1 MGFGWYK
8 KIEWSRYVMA
18 NIQGQKK
25 WSEVRLLET
34 HELARGGV
42 NGNLNEQAKALADRT
57 ELLMGEKAS
66 KQEIVQGV
74 FEFGTYA
81 EFNAAKANLPANCT
95 VVIGEE
101 NTTGSGHWGIGNNSW
116 NGSVLKKSSFDPVTT
131 AAKDAAIKAT
141 NAKLLANSDTDNLL
155 STIFFRTENMLNL
168 SAVTSGTLGQ
178 DGVTPT
184 PSPLYWVSDFIP
196 VTAGKIYKRTRNNH
210 YVYAYDNNKNPV
222 IVSNSKPYWT
232 TTFNSTMIPEG
243 VAYIRCVVGGSDVNP
258 TSDVNQRMMLVES
271 GVDTSTYIPYFKLRN
286 LTDYVKPEDVF
297 SRTGNLFNK
306 LTVIAGHFGGDGKTW
321 GASSWFTSDYISVT
335 AGEIYKRSIIGSNN
349 YVYAYDAN
357 KQPVVVNAGKP
368 LWTNTFDTVTIPEG
382 VAYIRC
388 IMSSN
393 QINTF
398 MLTEGENISSRYIP
412 YYKVNM
418 SLLEG
423 VLIKDE
429 FLVRTKN
436 LVDSSKTVDGYYGEG
451 GLTFI
456 SGTYCSTDFIPVEV
470 GKTYKRTPLIAFYVY
485 AYDSNK
491 QPVEVRTSKKYWQT
505 ELETTPIP
513 EGVSY
518 IRCVHPPVN
527 KDTFMVTESSVD
539 TSSYIPYYAVSPKYL
554 QTSNKQSVES
564 KNLQKC
570 KDLGFVDNQLFNTDY
585 SHIIFYGQSL
595 SNGHEAAEALTT
607 AAIDGCYML
616 GNSVWSN
623 LGNNGANT
631 LTPLVAATNATHGE
645 SSIVSATNVLKK
657 LLEKNRIDSK
667 LIATNTG
674 ESGKTIEQLSKEST
688 NGTNFYTANFVK
700 ALNQAKTTVD
710 GLSKTISCPAI
721 VFMQGEYN
729 YTNLTGTGL
738 TPGSNATNDKAAY
751 KALLLTLKNNM
762 QAEVMAKYGQ
772 TKKPL
777 FFLCQVGGGYINLS
791 HMPINMAQV
800 EFADENDDVILLN
813 PTYGVPDYNG
823 GHLSSNGYRWYG
835 ELVAKQLYK
844 SLLKHEGS
852 STVRAKEFELI
863 DSTLVIHCEVPNA
876 PLVIDAYTTQAAAS
890 SGFRVID
897 DTGEIVINSVRIV
910 GGTSIVLS
918 LGRKPTTNVYVT
930 YAGYGRSGNGNIR
943 DSDEWISM
951 YSYTDETTYSKKP
964 TYTPKLSDGITLIY
978 GKKYP
983 LQNWLVSFYK
993 KLN

>member
-1 MGFGWYK
+1 MPLPTAAELTDPNATNTQMK
-8 KIEWSRYVMA
+8 QRL
-18 NIQGQKK
+18 GQLVE
-25 WSEVRLLET
+25 SVE
-34 HELARGGV
+34 
-42 NGNLNEQAKALADRT
+42 
-57 ELLMGEKAS
+57 S
-66 KQEIVQGV
+66 KE
-74 FEFGTYA
+74 
-81 EFNAAKANLPANCT
+81 NAAKTADLVKLKAN
-95 VVIGEE
+95 
-101 NTTGSGHWGIGNNSW
+101 
-116 NGSVLKKSSFDPVTT
+116 K
-131 AAKDAAIKAT
+131 
-141 NAKLLANSDTDNLL
+141 DTDNLL
-155 STIFFRTENMLNL
+155 SSIFFRTENMLNL
-168 SAVTSGTLGQ
+168 STVTSGFLGE

-184 PSPLYWVSDFIP
+184 PSSVYWVSDFIP
-196 VTAGKIYKRTRNNH
+196 VTVGKIYNRTRNTSHN
-210 YVYAYDNNKNPV
+210 VYAYDSNKNPV
-222 IVSNSKPYWT
+222 IVNNSKPYWT
-232 TTFNSTMIPEG
+232 TTFNSTAIPEG
-243 VAYIRCVVGGSDVNP
+243 VAYIRCVVY
-258 TSDVNQRMMLVES
+258 TSEFDPALDINQRMMLVES

-286 LTDYVKPEDVF
+286 LTDYVKPENIF
-297 SRTGNLFNK
+297 SRTSNLFNK
-306 LTVIAGHFGGDGKTW
+306 LTVIAGRFGEDGKTW
-321 GASSWFTSDYISVT
+321 LTSAYSTSDYIPVE
-335 AGEIYKRSIIGSNN
+335 AGKIYKRTPQTNF
-349 YVYAYDAN
+349 YAYAYNSN
-357 KQPVVVNAGKP
+357 KQPVQVRTGKSYWQGELESTP
-368 LWTNTFDTVTIPEG
+368 IPEG
-382 VAYIRC
+382 VSYIRC
-388 IMSSN
+388 VHPPAN
-393 QINTF
+393 KDTF
-398 MLTEGENISSRYIP
+398 MVTESSVDTSSYIP

-418 SLLEG
+418 NLLDD
-423 VLIKDE
+423 VLLKDE
-429 FLVRTKN
+429 ILVRTKN
-436 LVDSSKTVDGYYGEG
+436 LVDSSKTVNGYYGTD
-451 GLTFI
+451 GLVFVSSSVYWT
-456 SGTYCSTDFIPVEV
+456 TDFIPVEV
-470 GKTYKRTPLIAFYVY
+470 GKIYKRTPQTVFYAY
-485 AYDSNK
+485 AYDANMR
-491 QPVEVRTSKKYWQT
+491 PVEVRTGSKFWQG

-518 IRCVHPPVN
+518 IRCVHPPAN
-527 KDTFMVTESSVD
+527 KDTFMVTESSID

-607 AAIDGCYML
+607 AVIDGCYML

-631 LTPLVAATNATHGE
+631 LTPLVAVTNATHGE

-688 NGTNFYTANFVK
+688 NGTNFYAANFVK

-729 YTNLTGTGL
+729 YTSLTGKGL

-823 GHLSSNGYRWYG
+823 WHLSSNGYRWYG

-897 DTGEIVINSVRIV
+897 DTGEIVINSIRIV

-918 LGRKPTTNVYVT
+918 LGRKPTTNAYVT
-930 YAGYGRSGNGNIR
+930 YAGLGRSGNGNIR
-943 DSDEWISM
+943 DSDEWNPM
-951 YSYTDETTYSKKP
+951 YVYTDETAYSKKP
-964 TYTPKLSDGITLIY
+964 TYTPKLSDGVTPIY
-978 GKKYP
+978 NRKYP
-983 LQNWLVSFYK
+983 LHNWLVAFYRQ
-993 KLN
+993 LN